1 MANTPPRPPVRER
14 PSQELVED
22 LCIELRHVACGDYDL
37 PAGERV
43 VAHVREVAAI
53 HQELRSRGVDF
64 RRCLEVLTE
73 ETKWQILPL
82 LDDCVA
88 YPKALPYVREMDG
101 IRRTLRCQLC
111 RKAER
116 PVDARLFWYCERCM
130 HTLVEAVRQRSP
142 VQGIVLFRTYN
153 PEFRCS
159 HASGDTVLAA
169 DSYIDQLSGVCER
182 CIQEEIERRKRGE
195 PDAAPYSRPP
205 SQLPTSPETPTLG
218 SQRTSSSGGC
228 G

>member
-1 MANTPPRPPVRER
+1 MADTPPRPPIRDR

-37 PAGERV
+37 PTGEWVAG
-43 VAHVREVAAI
+43 HVRQVAAI
-53 HQELRSRGVDF
+53 HQELRNRGVDF
-64 RRCLEVLTE
+64 SRPLEVLTK

-88 YPKALPYVREMDG
+88 YPQSLPYVREMDG

-111 RKAER
+111 QKAER
-116 PVDARLFWYCERCM
+116 PADAKLFWYCELCM
-130 HTLVEAVRQRSP
+130 HTLVEAVHQRAP

-153 PEFRCS
+153 PECRCS
-159 HASGDTVLAA
+159 HAGDDTVLAA

-182 CIQEEIERRKRGE
+182 CIWEEIERRKGGE
-195 PDAAPYSRPP
+195 PGAAPNGGPAKQLGNSGATEGPP
-205 SQLPTSPETPTLG
+205 SVS
-218 SQRTSSSGGC
+218 
-228 G
+228 

>member
-1 MANTPPRPPVRER
+1 MPNTPPRPPIQER
-14 PSQELVED
+14 TSQELVED

-53 HQELRSRGVDF
+53 YRVLRSRGVDV
-64 RRCLEVLTE
+64 RRRLDVLTE

-88 YPKALPYVREMDG
+88 YPQSLPYVREMDG

-111 RKAER
+111 QKAER
-116 PVDARLFWYCERCM
+116 PVDAKLFWYCEQCM
-130 HTLVEAVRQRSP
+130 YTLVEAVRQRSP

-153 PEFRCS
+153 PECRCS
-159 HASGDTVLAA
+159 HASDDTVLVV
-169 DSYIDQLSGVCER
+169 DSYNDQLSGVCER
-182 CIQEEIERRKRGE
+182 CIRDETDRRKGGE
-195 PDAAPYSRPP
+195 PGAASNCWLP
-205 SQLPTSPETPTLG
+205 S
-218 SQRTSSSGGC
+218 
-228 G
+228 